1 MQTVKSLKERQRW
14 AKEAAR
20 ICKLSASARTVLD
33 YLAYRSGGG
42 EGIVYGRT
50 LTQLMVD
57 INVQYRPLAKRTIRA
72 ALKKLEGFSL
82 ITVTRHGSSASEYIP
97 HFDFTPPPPPPRVA
111 PSATPKWQAE
121 RQSEPLRVASVVSG
135 DDHITKTNVDEP
147 SPSPPLPGAGR
158 RGFD

>member
-82 ITVTRHGSSASEYIP
+82 ITVTRTWLKCI
-97 HFDFTPPPPPPRVA
+97 RVHTTLRLHPA
-111 PSATPKWQAE
+111 PSAPKSGTICHSQ
-121 RQSEPLRVASVVSG
+121 VAS
-135 DDHITKTNVDEP
+135 
-147 SPSPPLPGAGR
+147 GAAV
-158 RGFD
+158 